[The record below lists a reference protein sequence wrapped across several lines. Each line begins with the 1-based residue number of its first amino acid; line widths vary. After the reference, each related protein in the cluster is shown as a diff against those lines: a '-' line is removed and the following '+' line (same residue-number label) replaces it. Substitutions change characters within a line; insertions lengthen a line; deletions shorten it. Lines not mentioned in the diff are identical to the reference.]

1 MWRYVDFLGKMAG
14 AGYDADTG
22 NHWGDYPY
30 LTQNL
35 NPAVARERMLI
46 WNGAGDW
53 NNPDS
58 PGNQHAVPTP
68 MTTMPAWY
76 YYATIVS
83 RTAALLGKNGDAAR
97 YAAVAKDVKD
107 RFNTKYFHPDTGLYG
122 DHADSQTGQILPL
135 AVGMVPVG
143 KVQLTYQRLLDSIHA
158 RKDHVGTGFV
168 ALPWLLQTLAAHR
181 ESALANVMIN
191 QKDYPSWNTLI
202 KSGVLMETWKGGGA
216 QMPSCGGAI
225 GAWLF
230 QSVLGIQPDPD
241 GPGFKKFILA
251 PQPDMASGL
260 TSAQGYYD
268 CPCGRITSEWNCRN
282 GQFSLH
288 AAIPVNTRATVFI
301 PTSDP
306 LSVLESG
313 LAASHAPG
321 VQFLRSEGNAAVYKV
336 DSGTYNFTAK
346 QAP

>member
-1 MWRYVDFLGKMAG
+1 
-14 AGYDADTG
+14 
-22 NHWGDYPY
+22 
-30 LTQNL
+30 
-35 NPAVARERMLI
+35 
-46 WNGAGDW
+46 
-53 NNPDS
+53 
-58 PGNQHAVPTP
+58 
-68 MTTMPAWY
+68 
-76 YYATIVS
+76 
-83 RTAALLGKNGDAAR
+83 
-97 YAAVAKDVKD
+97 
-107 RFNTKYFHPDTGLYG
+107 
-122 DHADSQTGQILPL
+122 
-135 AVGMVPVG
+135 
-143 KVQLTYQRLLDSIHA
+143 
-158 RKDHVGTGFV
+158 V

-181 ESALANVMIN
+181 ETALANVMIN

-202 KSGVLMETWKGGGA
+202 KAGVLMETWNGGGA

-268 CPCGRITSEWNCRN
+268 CPYGRITSEWNCRN

-288 AAIPVNTRATVFI
+288 AAIPVNTGATVFI

-306 LSVLESG
+306 FSVLESG
-313 LAASHAPG
+313 LAASHAAG

>member
-1 MWRYVDFLGKMAG
+1 M
-14 AGYDADTG
+14 
-22 NHWGDYPY
+22 
-30 LTQNL
+30 
-35 NPAVARERMLI
+35 E
-46 WNGAGDW
+46 
-53 NNPDS
+53 
-58 PGNQHAVPTP
+58 
-68 MTTMPAWY
+68 
-76 YYATIVS
+76 
-83 RTAALLGKNGDAAR
+83 
-97 YAAVAKDVKD
+97 
-107 RFNTKYFHPDTGLYG
+107 RFNAKYFHPDTGLYG
-122 DHADSQTGQILPL
+122 DHADSQTAQILPL
-135 AVGMVPVG
+135 AVGMVPAD

-202 KSGVLMETWKGGGA
+202 KAGVLMETWKGGGA

-251 PQPDMASGL
+251 PQPDMATGL

-268 CPCGRITSEWNCRN
+268 CPYGRITSEWKCSN

-288 AAIPVNTRATVFI
+288 AAIPVNTTATVFI
-301 PTSDP
+301 PTSDQN
-306 LSVLESG
+306 SVLESG

-321 VQFLRSEGNAAVYKV
+321 VQLPSQRR
-336 DSGTYNFTAK
+336 
-346 QAP
+346 QCRRL